1 MKSRKV
7 ICFICILVL
16 ISSLASACQ
25 PKAVQ
30 TDGSPKQTNTKQ
42 VDEIRK
48 QTLYVTG
55 LCWGGE
61 VGFNVMSGNSNFPCN
76 NTNNELIYE
85 TLFGYNGTTGNID
98 PILAE
103 AYQWVDDNTIKV
115 VLRKG
120 AYFSDGKPLTSA
132 DVVYSY
138 HLGKKYEIPWSS
150 LWLSTEDI
158 VAEGDNTIIFKL
170 SKTNYNWHSAIEELT
185 SVPIYPKHIWEQV
198 EKDANYET
206 GKMYEFTND
215 SPVGSGPYMVKS
227 IDETKIV
234 LERDDN
240 YWGKALYGKLPA
252 PKYITHLL
260 FKSNDSANLALKNGD
275 LDYSQDFIPNV
286 WKMWEAGAA
295 VRTYIDKL
303 PYYVPDSI
311 PSLVF
316 NLSKKGLDNLEVRKA
331 LAYAIDYKNIVDIAM
346 NGYSDVVEPALTV
359 NIPNES
365 KYIDKEAIK
374 QYQWHTD
381 IDKANE
387 ILDAIG
393 AKKGQDGIRVLPD
406 GTRLG
411 PWDLE
416 CPYGWTDWN
425 ATLEIVM
432 QNAKKAGIELRT
444 KFPEEPVYYN
454 DRDTGSFDIVMT
466 TPGDVISPA
475 QPWLR
480 ARDVMYSRNLVPIG
494 EVTFRNFG
502 RYKNP
507 KANDILDVI
516 AKTKDEAQ
524 LKKLYTELTI
534 LYLQDI
540 PTIPLMY
547 RPTYFF
553 TVNEAV
559 WKGFPKENDGTDIPP
574 YCFDGAGIK
583 SLYNLSNEK

>member
-1 MKSRKV
+1 M
-7 ICFICILVL
+7 
-16 ISSLASACQ
+16 SLLAAACQ
-25 PKAVQ
+25 PKAVE
-30 TDGSPKQTNTKQ
+30 TDSGQSDPGAAAT
-42 VDEIRK
+42 VDDIRK
-48 QTLYVTG
+48 QILYVTG

-61 VGFNVMSGNSNFPCN
+61 VGFNVMSGNANFPCN

-85 TLFGYNGTTGNID
+85 TLFGFNGATGNID
-98 PILAE
+98 PILGESYEWA
-103 AYQWVDDNTIKV
+103 DDYTIRVK
-115 VLRKG
+115 LRKG
-120 AYFSDGKPLTSA
+120 AYFSDGKPLTKD
-132 DVVYSY
+132 DVIYSY
-138 HLGKKYEIPWSS
+138 RLGDKYELPWSG
-150 LWLSTEDI
+150 LWMHTEDI
-158 VAEGDNTIIFKL
+158 TAEGEDTIVFKL
-170 SKTNYNWHSAIEELT
+170 SKKDYNWHSSIECLT
-185 SVPIYPKHIWEQV
+185 SVPIYPRHIWEQV

-206 GKMYEFTND
+206 GGMYEYPNED
-215 SPVGSGPYMVKS
+215 PIGSGPYKVVTY
-227 IDETKIV
+227 DESKIL
-234 LERDDN
+234 LERDGN
-240 YWGKALYGKLPA
+240 YWGKSVYGTLPG
-252 PKYITHLL
+252 PKYISHLL

-286 WKMWEAGAA
+286 WKMWESGSP
-295 VRTYIDKL
+295 VRTYIDEL
-303 PYYVPDSI
+303 PYYVPDSM

-316 NLSKKGLDNLEVRKA
+316 NLSKKGLNNVEVRKA

-365 KYIDKEAIK
+365 KYLDKEAVK

-381 IDKANE
+381 FDKANS
-387 ILDAIG
+387 ILDALG
-393 AKKGQDGIRVLPD
+393 AKAGKDGIRVLPD

-432 QNAKKAGIELRT
+432 QNAKKVGIELRT

-480 ARDVMYSRNLVPIG
+480 SRDVMYSKGVTPIG
-494 EVTFRNFG
+494 DITFYNFG

-507 KANDILDVI
+507 KADEILESI
-516 AKTKDEAQ
+516 AKTKDEPQ
-524 LKKLYTELTI
+524 LKKLYTDLTL
-534 LYLQDI
+534 LYLKDI

-553 TVNEAV
+553 TVNESV
-559 WKGFPKENDGTDIPP
+559 WKGFPHEKDGKNIPP

-583 SLYNLSNEK
+583 SLYSLTNK